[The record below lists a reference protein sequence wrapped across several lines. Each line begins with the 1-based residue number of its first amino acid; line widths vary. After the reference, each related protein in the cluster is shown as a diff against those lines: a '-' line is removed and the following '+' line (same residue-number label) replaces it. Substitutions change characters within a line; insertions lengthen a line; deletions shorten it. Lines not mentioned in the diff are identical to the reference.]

1 MASNKIS
8 IKVTNKPTIWFK
20 IIMITKSKIIAKLFN
35 KLPMVKMKI
44 NNDPWKYIYVNVN
57 FSKL

>member
-44 NNDPWKYIYVNVN
+44 NNDPWK
-57 FSKL
+57 